1 MKQNLTLMLSAVMLV
16 VASCSKSKDEPK
28 DEAVS
33 CQLTESSSPNG
44 KTTYTYNGD
53 GKLTASKIDAYQE
66 TYEYTSTSIIWKFIE
81 PSGTIYT
88 TTYLLDAQGR
98 VKSSSDNSSNSTFTY
113 NSERYLTE
121 VNTVGSSAGKVTYTW
136 TNGNLTKVERITT
149 YGTNTINIEYG
160 TESRPTGFNGD
171 ISSHLETAYWHDGDT
186 QILTSSAF
194 GKQPKNLV
202 AKVSNTTYTYTKDN
216 NANITKMVEKAQG
229 GSETVYEYKYNCK

>member
-1 MKQNLTLMLSAVMLV
+1 MLSAVMLI

-44 KTTYTYNGD
+44 KTNYTYNGD
-53 GKLTASKIDAYQE
+53 GKLIASKIDAYKE

-98 VKSSSDNSSNSTFTY
+98 VKSSSENRANSTFTY
-113 NSERYLTE
+113 NSEGYLME
-121 VNTVGSSAGKVTYTW
+121 VNTVGSGAGKVTYTW
-136 TNGNLTKVERITT
+136 TNGNLTKVERTT
-149 YGTNTINIEYG
+149 TSGTNTVNIEYG
-160 TESRPTGFNGD
+160 TESRPISFNGD
-171 ISSHLETAYWHDGDT
+171 ISSYLETAYWHDGDT

-194 GKQPKNLV
+194 GKQSKNLIV
-202 AKVSNTTYTYTKDN
+202 KVSNATYTYAKDN
-216 NANITKMVEKAQG
+216 NGNITKMVEKAQG
-229 GSETVYEYKYNCK
+229 GSETVYEYKHTCK